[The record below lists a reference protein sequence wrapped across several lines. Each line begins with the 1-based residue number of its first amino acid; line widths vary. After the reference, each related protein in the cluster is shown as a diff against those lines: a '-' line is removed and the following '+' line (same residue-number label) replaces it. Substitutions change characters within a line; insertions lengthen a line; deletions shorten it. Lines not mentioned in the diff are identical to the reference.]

1 MGLLQDKLDL
11 SQLIITKG
19 YTKKASEYDNKQAHI
34 ELAMKMLKR
43 DPLTAPNVGDR
54 IPYVICQG
62 PKDANMC
69 DKVEVRTYPP
79 AARPQSLPWVASISA

>member
-1 MGLLQDKLDL
+1 MVALLEISCPSCLWHAPAQTCWSLLQ
-11 SQLIITKG
+11 
-19 YTKKASEYDNKQAHI
+19 TKKASEYDNKQAHI

-54 IPYVICQG
+54 IPYVICRG

-69 DKVEVRTYPP
+69 DKVEDPMYVQ
-79 AARPQSLPWVASISA
+79 A